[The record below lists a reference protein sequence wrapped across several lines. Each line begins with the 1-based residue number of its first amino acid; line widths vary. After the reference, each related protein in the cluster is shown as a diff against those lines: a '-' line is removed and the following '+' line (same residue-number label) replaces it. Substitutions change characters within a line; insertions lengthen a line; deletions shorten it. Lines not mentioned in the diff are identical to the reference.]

1 MVAVRI
7 IPELTRYAHTP
18 VFTLRDI
25 SLHYVSILNQLGK
38 TNFCVL
44 GDEHLKYSDY
54 IEKHVSG
61 RQCNISFMA
70 YEGNYLKL
78 TSLETKTLRNMY

>member
-1 MVAVRI
+1 MWNVVAVRI

-25 SLHYVSILNQLGK
+25 PLHVDILNQVGK
-38 TNFCVL
+38 TNFCIL

-54 IEKHVSG
+54 IEKRVSG
-61 RQCNISFMA
+61 R
-70 YEGNYLKL
+70 
-78 TSLETKTLRNMY
+78 